1 MKEYHN
7 LEEYEN
13 KRNNIIYSDIIK
25 PRLKLFGDIKNSDK
39 LRHQTVE
46 LYKIGENVK
55 QSELARSEMD
65 RRKQT
70 YQTFGKNHTKRYP
83 KEGDLEIQNLQT
95 ISWSRKNRRQRH
107 KKYKTFLQEQNLV

>member
-1 MKEYHN
+1 MEEYHN
-7 LEEYEN
+7 LQDNRN
-13 KRNNIIYSDIIK
+13 KRNHIIQSDIIK
-25 PRLKLFGDIKNSDK
+25 PTLNLFGDIKNSDK
-39 LRHQTVE
+39 LRLQTVE

-70 YQTFGKNHTKRYP
+70 HQKFGKNHTKRYP

-95 ISWSRKNRRQRH
+95 ISWSRK
-107 KKYKTFLQEQNLV
+107 KTEQNLV